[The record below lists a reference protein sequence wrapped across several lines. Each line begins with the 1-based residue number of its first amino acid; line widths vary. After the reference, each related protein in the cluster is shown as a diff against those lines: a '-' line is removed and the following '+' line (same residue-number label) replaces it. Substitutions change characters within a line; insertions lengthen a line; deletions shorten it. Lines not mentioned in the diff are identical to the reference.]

1 MDTTETTSTPT
12 VGTAIGTALAEHGL
26 SQAFGV
32 TGSGNFAVTRALVD
46 AGATF
51 VSARHEAGAMGMADG
66 WSRSTGTT
74 SIVSVHQ
81 GPGFTNLLTPL
92 VEAVKSRTGV
102 LVLAAATPPTRR
114 TSNFWL
120 DQLAVA
126 EAAGATVLL
135 VDDAEHAT
143 ATALEAARLAASRTV
158 VLLLDT
164 DVLDLPAPAPATTT
178 AAPRIGHDSP
188 ATPDASDVEALL
200 GLLAAAQRPVFVAGR
215 GARDAGPLLA
225 ALAERHGALL
235 ATSAVARGLFAG
247 DPWSLDVCGGFA
259 TDTTARL
266 VRDADLVVAWGAS
279 LNRWTTRS
287 GSLLRDARVVQ
298 VDRDATSIG
307 EHEEVDLGIVGDVAL
322 TARQLLDAAGEP
334 RGGYRT
340 PEVREQIAAGAD
352 WRTVPYEDAGT
363 ATTID
368 PRTFTIGVD
377 ALLPAARVVVPDG
390 GNFNGYPAM
399 FLGVEDADS
408 CCLPLAF
415 QSIALALATG
425 VGVALARPERLV
437 VVGVGDGGFMMAP
450 TELDTAVRHGLG
462 LLVLVYDDHAYGAEV
477 HHFGPAGIATDI
489 AEFPDTDLAAV
500 ARGYGCE
507 AVTVRST
514 DDLSAVA
521 DWVAGPRDR
530 PLVVDAKI
538 SSFPSWVLTHTFS
551 DE

>member
-1 MDTTETTSTPT
+1 MDTTKITSTPT
-12 VGTAIGTALAEHGL
+12 VGTVIGTALAERGL
-26 SQAFGV
+26 RQAFGV

-66 WSRSTGTT
+66 WSRTTGTT

-92 VEAVKSRTGV
+92 VEATKSRTGI
-102 LVLAAATPPTRR
+102 LVLAATTPPTRR

-120 DQLAVA
+120 DQKAVA

-135 VDDAEHAT
+135 VDDAERAT
-143 ATALEAARLAASRTV
+143 ATALNAARLAASRTV

-164 DVLDLPAPAPATTT
+164 DVLDQPAPATPTAVPRPGHDT
-178 AAPRIGHDSP
+178 PAAPE
-188 ATPDASDVEALL
+188 ASGVAALL
-200 GLLAAAQRPVFVAGR
+200 DLLEAADRPVFVAGR
-215 GARDAGPLLA
+215 GARDASPLLVE
-225 ALAERHGALL
+225 LAERHGALL

-247 DPWSLDVCGGFA
+247 DPWNLDVCGGFA
-259 TDTTARL
+259 TDAAARL
-266 VRDADLVVAWGAS
+266 VQGADLVVAWGAS

-298 VDRDATSIG
+298 VDRDATLIG
-307 EHEEVDLGIVGDVAL
+307 EHEVVDLGVVGDVGV
-322 TARQLLDAAGEP
+322 TARQLLDAGGEA
-334 RGGYRT
+334 RRGYRT
-340 PEVREQIAAGAD
+340 SEVHEQIATGTD
-352 WRTVPYEDAGT
+352 WRNVPYDDAGT
-363 ATTID
+363 ETTID

-399 FLGVEDADS
+399 FLGVDDADS
-408 CCLPLAF
+408 YCLPLAF

-425 VGVALARPERLV
+425 VGVALAHPERLV

-477 HHFGPAGIATDI
+477 HHFGPTGAATDI

-514 DDLSAVA
+514 ADLGPVA
-521 DWVAGPRDR
+521 EWIAGPRER

-538 SSFPSWVLTHTFS
+538 ASFPSWVLTHTFS
-551 DE
+551 AE